1 MNILRVFPDGP
12 SGKRLGF
19 DIEAF
24 SFPGGERHV
33 RLPAAMLEIANQFDA
48 WGIEA
53 RLYDAAGVM
62 DLLLA
67 TDALRRAIPV
77 GATVRLVMPYVPYAR
92 QDRVAAPG
100 EALSAKV
107 FAALINSQGYSSVEA
122 WDPHSDVIPAL
133 IDNLRVTS
141 TRSLLQ
147 AAVAGKGQ
155 AQLLRECAFV
165 APDAGARKRVGDLA
179 RVYGTEVVYADKVR
193 DVVTGKLSGTRVP
206 DVLPERPLLVIDD
219 LCDAGGT
226 FLLLADALRE
236 KTSQPLYLYVT
247 HGLFTRGLDALK
259 TKYDRVFAANCRD
272 AAFET
277 QLG

>member
-1 MNILRVFPDGP
+1 MNLLRVFTDGP
-12 SGKRLGF
+12 AGRGPGLEVES
-19 DIEAF
+19 F

-33 RLPAAMLEIANQFDA
+33 RLPASMLEIADEFGA

-62 DLLLA
+62 DLLLT
-67 TDALRRAIPV
+67 TDALRRTIPV
-77 GATVRLVMPYVPYAR
+77 RASVRLVLPYVPYAR
-92 QDRVAAPG
+92 QDRVAVAG

-107 FAALINSQGYSSVEA
+107 FAALINSQGYSSVEV
-122 WDPHSDVIPAL
+122 WDPHSDVTPAL
-133 IDNLRVTS
+133 IDNVRVVP
-141 TRSLLQ
+141 TRSLLE
-147 AAVAGKGQ
+147 AAVGGKGQ
-155 AQLLRECAFV
+155 AGLLRECAFV

-206 DVLPERPLLVIDD
+206 DTLPDRPFLVVDD

-226 FLLLADALRE
+226 FLALADALRA
-236 KTSQPLYLYVT
+236 KTRQPLYLYVT

-259 TKYDRVFAANCRD
+259 AKYERVFTANCRD
-272 AAFET
+272 AALEP